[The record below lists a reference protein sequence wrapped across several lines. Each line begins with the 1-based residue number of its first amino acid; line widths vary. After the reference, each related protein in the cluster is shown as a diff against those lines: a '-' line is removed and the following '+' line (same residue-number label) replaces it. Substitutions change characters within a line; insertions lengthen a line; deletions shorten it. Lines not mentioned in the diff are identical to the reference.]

1 MNNLFEQHKATLPD
15 DLRYGVLRTEVL
27 EHPGLYGGKL
37 GMAILFYSYSRY
49 AKDPL
54 YERFADEVVDSVL
67 ELSNELPM
75 RFSDGLT
82 GIGWGITYLLR
93 EEFIAGDIDEIL
105 SEIDSVLE
113 KGKLFNDAGEIG
125 YQTYQYFRSRYKN
138 PDIRLQLP
146 EGIYMEGEVLRLI
159 WDSCLSRK

>member
-1 MNNLFEQHKATLPD
+1 
-15 DLRYGVLRTEVL
+15 
-27 EHPGLYGGKL
+27 
-37 GMAILFYSYSRY
+37 MAILFYSYSRY

-82 GIGWGITYLLR
+82 GIGWGITYLLL

-105 SEIDSVLE
+105 SEIDSVL
-113 KGKLFNDAGEIG
+113 
-125 YQTYQYFRSRYKN
+125 
-138 PDIRLQLP
+138 
-146 EGIYMEGEVLRLI
+146 
-159 WDSCLSRK
+159 